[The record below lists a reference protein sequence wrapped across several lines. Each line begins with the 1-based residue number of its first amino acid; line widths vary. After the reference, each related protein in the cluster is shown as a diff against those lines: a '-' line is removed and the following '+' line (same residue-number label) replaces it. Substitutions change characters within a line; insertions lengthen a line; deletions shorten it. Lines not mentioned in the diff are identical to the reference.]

1 MQEKRKPQ
9 YDIIIL
15 GASGF
20 TGKYVVREAL
30 KFLNSPP
37 SPLTTLALAGRNPT
51 KLAQALQWAAQPN
64 PPPPIPLLTADTTDP
79 SSLLGLCSQ
88 TKLILNCVGPF
99 GLLGEHVVAACVNSG
114 CNYLDICG
122 EAEFM
127 ERMEVKYH
135 EKAME
140 TGSLVISAC
149 AFLSVPVELGLMFN
163 VRQWKDH
170 AAPNRIESY
179 LSLESDKRLV
189 LNFGT
194 YESTVMG
201 VANAQK
207 SQELMQ
213 SRSKKLRPVVRTS
226 SGSFS

>member
-1 MQEKRKPQ
+1 MFVF
-9 YDIIIL
+9 D
-15 GASGF
+15 
-20 TGKYVVREAL
+20 
-30 KFLNSPP
+30 
-37 SPLTTLALAGRNPT
+37 
-51 KLAQALQWAAQPN
+51 
-64 PPPPIPLLTADTTDP
+64 
-79 SSLLGLCSQ
+79 LCSFSYMAVNIIA
-88 TKLILNCVGPF
+88 ILHPVMLSSTELRMNLFYFYCNF
-99 GLLGEHVVAACVNSG
+99 LKKTLNR